1 MVSGMTEYVPGRL
14 LVAGFP
20 PTDDVAWLVD
30 LRQALAEL
38 DLTFR
43 FTASS
48 ARRIRRLR
56 STRGRARS
64 LLEEIW
70 VSTAVL
76 VPVPGRARPGL
87 AAPQAW
93 WVLER
98 LWNLRPDV
106 AERLSLADARH
117 PADMGPEPLGLVGIG
132 VPA

>member
-1 MVSGMTEYVPGRL
+1 MMSLVPRNTVGSGMTEYVPGRL

-20 PTDDVAWLVD
+20 RTDDAAWLVD
-30 LRQALAEL
+30 LRRALAEL

-48 ARRIRRLR
+48 ARRMRRLR

-76 VPVPGRARPGL
+76 EPVLGRARP
-87 AAPQAW
+87 
-93 WVLER
+93 
-98 LWNLRPDV
+98 D
-106 AERLSLADARH
+106 LSLIH
-117 PADMGPEPLGLVGIG
+117 I
-132 VPA
+132 

>member
-1 MVSGMTEYVPGRL
+1 MTDYVSGRL

-20 PTDDVAWLVD
+20 PTDEAAWLVD

-38 DLTFR
+38 DLTVR

-48 ARRIRRLR
+48 ARRMRRLR
-56 STRGRARS
+56 STQGRARS

-76 VPVPGRARPGL
+76 EPVPGRARPGA

-98 LWNLRPDV
+98 LRSLCPDV
-106 AERLSLADARH
+106 AERLSLAEARR
-117 PADMGPEPLGLVGIG
+117 PAAMGPEPLGPGML

>member
-1 MVSGMTEYVPGRL
+1 MTEYVPGRL
-14 LVAGFP
+14 LVAGFAR
-20 PTDDVAWLVD
+20 TDDAAWLVD
-30 LRQALAEL
+30 LRRALAEL

-48 ARRIRRLR
+48 ARRMRRLR

-76 VPVPGRARPGL
+76 EPVPGRARPDG

-98 LWNLRPDV
+98 LKGLRPDV
-106 AERLSLADARH
+106 AQRLSLAEARR
-117 PADMGPEPLGLVGIG
+117 PAAMGPEPLELGML

>member
-1 MVSGMTEYVPGRL
+1 MMEYVPGRL

-20 PTDDVAWLVD
+20 RTDDVAWLVD

-38 DLTFR
+38 GVAFR

-48 ARRIRRLR
+48 DRRMRRLR
-56 STRGRARS
+56 SKRGRACA
-64 LLEEIW
+64 LLDEIW

-76 VPVPGRARPGL
+76 EPIAGSARAGGG
-87 AAPQAW
+87 APQAW

-98 LWNLRPDV
+98 LRSRRPEL
-106 AERLSLADARH
+106 AERLSLAEVRR
-117 PADMGPEPLGLVGIG
+117 PASMGAEPLGLVGMR